1 MCAQTSQEGIKCTKA
16 EKQLGAYCP
25 DIYTVIQGII
35 EIAYHEARESENR
48 SSASGGILPI
58 YSPFF
63 LFITNFIVLKFAV
76 CL

>member
-16 EKQLGAYCP
+16 KKQLGAYCP

-48 SSASGGILPI
+48 SSGGILPI

-63 LFITNFIVLKFAV
+63 LLMTNFFVLKFV
-76 CL
+76 VSL

>member
-16 EKQLGAYCP
+16 KKQLGAYCP

-35 EIAYHEARESENR
+35 EITYHEARESENR

-63 LFITNFIVLKFAV
+63 LLMTKFFVLKFV
-76 CL
+76 VTL